1 MTTQTKTPQDSAFY
15 TNQAGVETVWDYLP
29 SPRFYVVRNGEMRIH
44 AIKNGHEVVI
54 RYTDELQDLGIED
67 DAALAAWS
75 AKEEMFE
82 WINNSWFEVYD
93 SLDPEYYSEP
103 IHSLD
108 EAINFAKELFTKY
121 GKELPVGDGEPN
133 GAWL

>member
-1 MTTQTKTPQDSAFY
+1 MTTQTNTRQDSAFY

-54 RYTDELQDLGIED
+54 RYTDDLEDLGITNDEE
-67 DAALAAWS
+67 LGKWS

-82 WINNSWFEVYD
+82 WVNNSWFEVYD

>member
-15 TNQAGVETVWDYLP
+15 TNEAGVETVWDYLP

-82 WINNSWFEVYD
+82 WVNNSWFEVYD
-93 SLDPEYYSEP
+93 SKDAEWYSDP
-103 IHSLD
+103 IHAFD
-108 EAINFAKELFTKY
+108 EAVEFALSLSEVY
-121 GKELPVGDGEPN
+121 GKDTGIPVEQGIG
-133 GAWL
+133 WQ